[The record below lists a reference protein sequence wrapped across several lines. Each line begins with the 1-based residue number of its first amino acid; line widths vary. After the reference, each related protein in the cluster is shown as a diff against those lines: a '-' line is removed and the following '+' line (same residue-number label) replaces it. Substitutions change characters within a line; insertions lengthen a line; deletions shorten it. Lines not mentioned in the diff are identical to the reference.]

1 MSLALELGL
10 CVSKGRKIMELIK
23 IEGGHPLKGTVT
35 IDSAKNSTVALIP
48 ATILAESP
56 VTLENIPRI
65 VDVERLGEMIGQL
78 GGTYR
83 YDGDHN
89 EDFVLDPTAIKNVP
103 LLDGPVT
110 QLRASY
116 YFLGA
121 LLAKFKE
128 VKIGMPGGC
137 YLGPRPID
145 LHLKGF
151 EALGAQ
157 VEQDGG
163 VIHMKAERLK
173 GAKIYLDFPSVGA
186 TINIMIAASKAEGTT
201 VIENAA
207 KEPEIVDLSNL
218 LNNMGANIRGA
229 GTGEIRI
236 QGVDRLMGTRHAIIP
251 DRIEAG
257 TYIALAAAAAEEVKI
272 DNIIPHHLDALI
284 SKLQEMGVDIDVN
297 TDSIIV
303 RGKKNLKAVDFK
315 TSIYPGLAT
324 DLQQP
329 LVTLLT
335 QATGV
340 GKVEDT
346 IYSDRFRNCYELNKM
361 GANIDVLGR
370 TAVIEGVTS
379 LRGARVMAT
388 DLRAGASLVIAGLIA
403 EGVTEIGNTY
413 HIDRGYSNIEEKL
426 TNIGA
431 KIWREKE

>member
-1 MSLALELGL
+1 
-10 CVSKGRKIMELIK
+10 MEVIK
-23 IEGGHPLKGTVT
+23 IEGGRPLNGTVT

-48 ATILAESP
+48 AAILAESP
-56 VTLENIPRI
+56 VILENIPRI
-65 VDVERLGEMIGQL
+65 VDVERLGEMIEQL
-78 GGTYR
+78 GGSYR
-83 YDGDHN
+83 YDGEND
-89 EDFVLDPTAIKNVP
+89 EDFFIDPTNIKSLP

-151 EALGAQ
+151 EALGAT
-157 VEQDGG
+157 VEQDAG
-163 VIHMKAERLK
+163 VIHMRADRLK

-218 LNNMGANIRGA
+218 LNNMGAKIRGA

-236 QGVDRLMGTRHAIIP
+236 QGVDRLSGTRHGIIP

-297 TDSIIV
+297 TDSVTV
-303 RGKKNLKAVDFK
+303 RGRKEINSVDFK

-329 LVTLLT
+329 LVSLLT
-335 QATGV
+335 QAQGV

-346 IYSDRFRNCYELNKM
+346 IYTDRFRNCHELNKM
-361 GANIDVLGR
+361 GANIDVIGR
-370 TAVIEGVTS
+370 TAIIAGATT
-379 LRGARVMAT
+379 LKGARVMAT
-388 DLRAGASLVIAGLIA
+388 DLRAGASLVIAGLVA

-426 TNIGA
+426 TKIGA
-431 KIWREKE
+431 KIWREKTDE

>member
-1 MSLALELGL
+1 
-10 CVSKGRKIMELIK
+10 MELIK
-23 IEGGHPLKGTVT
+23 IEGGYPLRGTVK

-48 ATILAESP
+48 ASILAESP
-56 VTLENIPRI
+56 VTLENIPSI
-65 VDVERLGEMIGQL
+65 VDVARLGEMIEQL
-78 GGTYR
+78 GGAYH
-83 YDGDHN
+83 YDGDHD
-89 EDFVLDPTAIKNVP
+89 EDFVIDPTAIKNVP
-103 LLDGPVT
+103 LLGGPVT
-110 QLRASY
+110 KLRASY

-157 VEQDGG
+157 VDQDGG
-163 VIHMKAERLK
+163 VIHMRAERLK

-201 VIENAA
+201 IIENAA

-257 TYIALAAAAAEEVKI
+257 TYIALAAAAGEEVKI

-297 TDSIIV
+297 TDSVTV
-303 RGKKNLKAVDFK
+303 RGKKGLKSVDFK

-335 QATGV
+335 QAEGI

-361 GANIDVLGR
+361 GADIDVVGR
-370 TAVIEGVTS
+370 TAIINGVTS

-388 DLRAGASLVIAGLIA
+388 DLRAGASLVIAALIA
-403 EGVTEIGNTY
+403 DGVTEIGNTY

-426 TNIGA
+426 TNLGA
-431 KIWREKE
+431 KIWRENDDQ

>member
-1 MSLALELGL
+1 
-10 CVSKGRKIMELIK
+10 MEVIK
-23 IEGGHPLKGTVT
+23 IEGGRPLKGTVT

-48 ATILAESP
+48 ASILADSP
-56 VTLENIPRI
+56 VILENIPRI
-65 VDVERLGEMIGQL
+65 VDVERLGEMIEQL
-78 GGTYR
+78 GGSYR
-83 YDGDHN
+83 YDGDNN
-89 EDFVLDPTAIKNVP
+89 EDFFINPTNIKNIP

-151 EALGAQ
+151 EALGAT
-157 VEQDGG
+157 VEQDAGI
-163 VIHMKAERLK
+163 IHMKADRLK

-218 LNNMGANIRGA
+218 LNNMGAKIRGA

-236 QGVDRLMGTRHAIIP
+236 QGVDRLVGTRHGIIP

-257 TYIALAAAAAEEVKI
+257 TYIALAAAAAEEVTI

-297 TDSIIV
+297 TDSVTV
-303 RGKKNLKAVDFK
+303 RGRQELTSVDFK

-329 LVTLLT
+329 LVSLLT
-335 QATGV
+335 QATGS

-346 IYSDRFRNCYELNKM
+346 IYTDRFRNCHELNKM
-361 GANIDVLGR
+361 GANIDVIGR
-370 TAVIEGVTS
+370 TAIITGSTS
-379 LRGARVMAT
+379 LKWARVMAT
-388 DLRAGASLVIAGLIA
+388 DLRAGASLVIAGLVA

-431 KIWREKE
+431 KIWREVVEG

>member
-1 MSLALELGL
+1 
-10 CVSKGRKIMELIK
+10 MELIK
-23 IEGGHPLKGTVT
+23 IEGGRPLRGTVK

-48 ATILAESP
+48 ASILAESP
-56 VTLENIPRI
+56 IILENIPSI
-65 VDVERLGEMIGQL
+65 VDVERLGEMINQL
-78 GGTYR
+78 GGNYR
-83 YDGDHN
+83 YDGDN
-89 EDFVLDPTAIKNVP
+89 SEDFLIDPTAIQSVP
-103 LLDGPVT
+103 LLDGSVT

-151 EALGAQ
+151 EALGAE

-163 VIHMKAERLK
+163 VIRMMAERLK

-207 KEPEIVDLSNL
+207 KEPEIVDISNL

-257 TYIALAAAAAEEVKI
+257 TYITLAAAAGEEVKI
-272 DNIIPHHLDALI
+272 TNIIPQHLDALI
-284 SKLQEMGVDIDVN
+284 SKMQEMGVDIDVN
-297 TDSIIV
+297 TDSVTV
-303 RGKKNLKAVDFK
+303 RGQQSLKAVDFK

-335 QATGV
+335 QSEGV

-370 TAVIEGVTS
+370 TAIIDGKTPLS
-379 LRGARVMAT
+379 GARVMAT
-388 DLRAGASLVIAGLIA
+388 DLRAGASLVIAGLTASGI
-403 EGVTEIGNTY
+403 TEIGNTY

-426 TNIGA
+426 TKIGA
-431 KIWREKE
+431 KIWRETED

>member
-1 MSLALELGL
+1 MM
-10 CVSKGRKIMELIK
+10 MELIK
-23 IEGGHPLKGTVT
+23 IEGGRPLSGTVK

-48 ATILAESP
+48 ASILAESP
-56 VTLENIPRI
+56 VTLENIPSI
-65 VDVERLGEMIGQL
+65 VDVERLGEMIEQL

-83 YDGDHN
+83 YDGDDD
-89 EDFVLDPTAIKNVP
+89 EDFIIDPTNLQNIP
-103 LLDGPVT
+103 LLEGPVT

-151 EALGAQ
+151 EALGATI
-157 VEQDGG
+157 EQEGG
-163 VIHMKAERLK
+163 TIYMRAERLK

-218 LNNMGANIRGA
+218 LNNMGAKIRGA
-229 GTGEIRI
+229 GTDEIRI
-236 QGVDRLMGTRHAIIP
+236 QGVDRLRGTRHAIIP

-272 DNIIPHHLDALI
+272 DNIIPTHLDALI
-284 SKLQEMGVDIDVN
+284 SKLQEMGVDIEIN
-297 TDSIIV
+297 TDSVTV
-303 RGKKNLKAVDFK
+303 RGGKALKAVDFK

-329 LVTLLT
+329 LVTLVT
-335 QATGV
+335 QSDGV
-340 GKVEDT
+340 GMVEDT

-361 GANIDVLGR
+361 GANIRVQGNSAIIQGA
-370 TAVIEGVTS
+370 TP

-388 DLRAGASLVIAGLIA
+388 DLRAGASLVIAALIA

-426 TNIGA
+426 TNLGA

>member
-1 MSLALELGL
+1 
-10 CVSKGRKIMELIK
+10 MELIK
-23 IEGGHPLKGTVT
+23 IEGGRPLKGTVK

-48 ATILAESP
+48 ASILAESP
-56 VTLENIPRI
+56 VILENIPRI
-65 VDVERLGEMIGQL
+65 VDVERLGEMIEQL
-78 GGTYR
+78 GGSYH
-83 YDGDHN
+83 YDGN
-89 EDFVLDPTAIKNVP
+89 NKEDFVIDPTAIKNVP

-151 EALGAQ
+151 EALGAV

-163 VIHMKAERLK
+163 VIHMKAQRLT

-229 GTGEIRI
+229 GTDEIRI
-236 QGVDRLMGTRHAIIP
+236 QGVDRLIGTRHAIIP

-257 TYIALAAAAAEEVKI
+257 TYIALAATAAQEVKI

-297 TDSIIV
+297 TDSVTV
-303 RGKKNLKAVDFK
+303 RGNTNLKAVDFK

-335 QATGV
+335 QAEGV

-346 IYSDRFRNCYELNKM
+346 IYYDRFRNCYELNKM
-361 GANIDVLGR
+361 GANIDVLGK
-370 TAVIEGVTS
+370 TAIINGVTS

-388 DLRAGASLVIAGLIA
+388 DLRAGASLVIAALIA
-403 EGVTEIGNTY
+403 DGVTEIGNTY
-413 HIDRGYSNIEEKL
+413 HIDRGYSNIEAKL

-431 KIWREKE
+431 KIWRENVDE

>member
-1 MSLALELGL
+1 
-10 CVSKGRKIMELIK
+10 MELIK
-23 IEGGHPLKGTVT
+23 IEGGHPLKGTVK

-56 VTLENIPRI
+56 VTLENIPSI
-65 VDVERLGEMIGQL
+65 VDVKRLGEMINQL

-83 YDGDHN
+83 YDGADD
-89 EDFVLDPTAIKNVP
+89 EDFIVDPTAIKNVP

-110 QLRASY
+110 KLRASY

-128 VKIGMPGGC
+128 VEIGMPGGC

-151 EALGAQ
+151 EALGAK

-163 VIHMKAERLK
+163 VIRMKAERLK

-207 KEPEIVDLSNL
+207 REPEIVDLSNL
-218 LNNMGANIRGA
+218 LNNMGAKIRGA

-236 QGVDRLMGTRHAIIP
+236 QGVDRLLGTRHAIIP

-257 TYIALAAAAAEEVKI
+257 TYIALAAAAAKEVKI

-297 TDSIIV
+297 TDSVVV
-303 RGKKNLKAVDFK
+303 RGKKELKAVDFK

-335 QATGV
+335 QADGV

-361 GANIDVLGR
+361 GADIDVLGR
-370 TAVIEGVTS
+370 TAVIKGATS

-403 EGVTEIGNTY
+403 KGVTEIGNTY

-426 TNIGA
+426 TNLGA
-431 KIWREKE
+431 KIWRETSDE

>member
-1 MSLALELGL
+1 
-10 CVSKGRKIMELIK
+10 MELIK
-23 IEGGHPLKGTVT
+23 IEGGRPLSGTVK

-48 ATILAESP
+48 ASILAESP
-56 VTLENIPRI
+56 VTLENIPNI
-65 VDVERLGEMIGQL
+65 VDVARLGEMIEQL
-78 GGTYR
+78 GGSYR
-83 YDGDHN
+83 YDGENN
-89 EDFVLDPTAIKNVP
+89 EDFVVDPTHLKNLP
-103 LLDGPVT
+103 LLEGPVT

-151 EALGAQ
+151 EALGATI
-157 VEQDGG
+157 EQEGG
-163 VIHMKAERLK
+163 VIHMRAERLK
-173 GAKIYLDFPSVGA
+173 GAKIYLDIASVGA

-229 GTGEIRI
+229 GTDEIRI

-257 TYIALAAAAAEEVKI
+257 TYIALAAAAAKEVKI
-272 DNIIPHHLDALI
+272 DNIIPTHLDALI
-284 SKLQEMGVDIDVN
+284 SKLQEMGVDIEVN
-297 TDSIIV
+297 TDSVIV
-303 RGKKNLKAVDFK
+303 RGKKSLKAVDFK

-329 LVTLLT
+329 LVTLVT
-335 QATGV
+335 QSEGV
-340 GKVEDT
+340 GMVEDT

-361 GANIDVLGR
+361 GANIKVQGNSAIIQGA
-370 TAVIEGVTS
+370 TK

-388 DLRAGASLVIAGLIA
+388 DLRAGASLVIAALVA
-403 EGVTEIGNTY
+403 DGVTEIGNTY

-426 TNIGA
+426 TNLGA
-431 KIWREKE
+431 KIWRENED